1 MGRLAKTYGML
12 PSEVA
17 ARATTFDLMVT
28 DALATYEEYEYYK
41 SQGKVMP
48 QENAFSEDELL
59 AIMEQAK

>member
-1 MGRLAKTYGML
+1 MGRLAKQYGLL

-17 ARATTFDLMVT
+17 ARATTFDLLVT

-48 QENAFSEDELL
+48 QNNSFTEQELF
-59 AIMEQAK
+59 AMMEKAK